1 MKEIEDNIKK
11 GILCSWI
18 RIINIVKMAIL
29 PEATYRFNAV
39 RIKILKAFFIELE
52 QITLKLY
59 RTTKY
64 LKLPK
69 QYWEKEKNKAE
80 DIIPP
85 DFKPIINQNWIFF

>member
-59 RTTKY
+59 GTTKY